1 MPAASARGSRAPGR
15 VLSLVLAL
23 LGGVVTEA
31 AFPDRSWWPLA
42 YVGIALLILALRRDS
57 VPWGYVVA
65 FAFGLT
71 FFLPHVWWATESVGE
86 PIGWIALSIAQAA
99 LLGLFGAAAVLA
111 GRIRMVREQPW
122 LHVLVLAVVWVAVEA
137 LRGRWP
143 FGGLPWGTLAFSQTE
158 APLLR
163 LASVGSTPV
172 VSAAVVIAGGALAM
186 ALVSLRRL
194 RFGGATA
201 LVLLAAGVVFGPW
214 LIPLP
219 SQAES
224 GTLQVAAIQGN
235 VPQERGEVWSNAEEV
250 AGNHLAGTEELA
262 ASVGEGDIDVVLWPE
277 SSSDIDPRTDPA
289 VAEMV
294 EQAAE
299 AAQAPM
305 LLGTQR
311 FLEHPDIPGQRAR
324 YNEIIL
330 WEAGTGPVEGNVYAK
345 QHPVP
350 FGEYMPYRDF
360 FRMFTEQVDRVVV
373 DMLPGDGPA
382 MLTVPI
388 ERLEREVRFGVA
400 ICFEVAYDGVVREGV
415 QTGGEL
421 IIVPTN
427 NSSFGHTDLSDQQ
440 LAMSRFRAVEH
451 GRAVVQISTMGLS
464 AVVTPNGVYQ
474 AETGHW
480 TAEQMLEPVPL
491 RTSQTLA
498 TTLGAAPVATFA
510 AIAVLVVLAGVV
522 QTFSDRRARRRR
534 PGAKRARR

>member
-1 MPAASARGSRAPGR
+1 MPAASPRGPRAPGR

-42 YVGIALLILALRRDS
+42 YVGVALLVLALRRDS
-57 VPWGYVVA
+57 VPWGYLLA

-99 LLGLFGAAAVLA
+99 MMGLFGAAAVLA

-122 LHVLVLAVVWVAVEA
+122 LHVLVLAVLWVAVEA

-143 FGGLPWGTLAFSQTE
+143 FGGLPWGALAFSQTE

-172 VSAAVVIAGGALAM
+172 VSAAVVIAGAALAM
-186 ALVSLRRL
+186 TVVSIRRL
-194 RFGGATA
+194 RFGGATV
-201 LVLLAAGVVFGPW
+201 LLLLAAGVVFGPW
-214 LIPLP
+214 LVPLP
-219 SQAES
+219 SQAETGS
-224 GTLQVAAIQGN
+224 LRLAAIQGN
-235 VPQERGEVWSNAEEV
+235 VPRERGAVWSDAGEV
-250 AGNHLAGTEELA
+250 TGNHLAGTEDLVA
-262 ASVGEGDIDVVLWPE
+262 RVDEGAIDVVLWPE
-277 SSSDIDPRTDPA
+277 SSADIDPRTDPEIA
-289 VAEMV
+289 AMV
-294 EQAAE
+294 EQAAQ
-299 AAQAPM
+299 AVGAPM
-305 LLGTQR
+305 LLGTQS
-311 FLEHPDIPGQRAR
+311 FLDHPDIPGQRAR

-330 WEAGTGPVEGNVYAK
+330 WEAGTGPVEGAVYAK
-345 QHPVP
+345 QRPVP

-382 MLTVPI
+382 MMPVPI

-427 NSSFGHTDLSDQQ
+427 NSSFGDTDLSDQQ

-474 AETGHW
+474 SRTGHW
-480 TAEQMLEPVPL
+480 TAEQMLETVPL
-491 RTSQTLA
+491 RTSHTLA
-498 TTLGAAPVATFA
+498 TTLGAAPVAAFA
-510 AIAVLVVLAGVV
+510 GVAVLVVVAGAA
-522 QTFSDRRARRRR
+522 QTVSDRRARRRR
-534 PGAKRARR
+534 PGAK